1 MLEKIN
7 QVPIKFVFG
16 KGSLK
21 NIGGLT
27 KAYGK
32 RALIVTGRSSTKK
45 TGILDAVIG
54 YLQNEKINVTVFN
67 EVESNPLTTTVKR
80 AVTLLKEQECDVVI
94 GLGGGSPMDA
104 AKCIAFSAVN
114 EGDISDYI
122 FGKEGKGALPI
133 IAVTTTAGTG
143 SEGDSLAVLT
153 NPETKDKKSLKS
165 PYIYPK
171 VSIVDPELMMTLP
184 ASMIAATGFDALS
197 HSVEAFLA
205 NHSRPDI
212 EEMALEAIG
221 LLFTFLPK
229 VYKNPTDIES
239 WEKVAYANT
248 IGGIAIDQAGVVLP
262 HGMEH
267 PVSGLLNVT
276 HGEGLAAL
284 FPEILEFSYK
294 YCQEK
299 FLRMA
304 KAIGIKEDGIT
315 KDQVACQCVKT
326 FEKLLQALDLQVT
339 LGQLGVKEDHI
350 DWLVENAMRTMTY
363 AISNHPAPCKEEDLR
378 ALYTACL

>member
-1 MLEKIN
+1 MLEKVN

-21 NIGGLT
+21 NIGVLT
-27 KAYGK
+27 KSYGK
-32 RALIVTGRSSTKK
+32 RAFVVTGRSSTKK
-45 TGILDAVIG
+45 TGVLDRVIG
-54 YLQNEKINVTVFN
+54 YLKEKDIDTVVFD

-80 AVTLLKEQECDVVI
+80 AASLLKEHECDVVI
-94 GLGGGSPMDA
+94 GLGGGSSMDA

-122 FGKEGKGALPI
+122 FGKEGKNALPI
-133 IAVTTTAGTG
+133 IAITTTAGTG

-171 VSIVDPELMMTLP
+171 VSIIDPELMMTLP
-184 ASMIAATGFDALS
+184 SSMIAATGFDALS

-205 NHSRPDI
+205 KNSRSDI

-221 LLFTFLPK
+221 LLFKFLPK
-229 VYKNPTDIES
+229 VYKNSTDTES

-248 IGGIAIDQAGVVLP
+248 IGGIVIDQAGVVLP

-267 PVSGLLNVT
+267 PVSGLLNAT

-284 FPEILEFSYK
+284 FPKILEFSYK
-294 YCQEK
+294 GCQEK

-304 KAIGIKEDGIT
+304 KVIGIEEQGLTKEE
-315 KDQVACQCVKT
+315 AALQCVKA
-326 FEKLLQALDLQVT
+326 FEKLLKALDLQVT
-339 LGQLGVKEDHI
+339 LSQLGVKETHV
-350 DWLVENAMRTMTY
+350 DWLVENAMKTMTY
-363 AISNHPAPCKEEDLR
+363 AISNHPIPCKEKSLKE
-378 ALYTACL
+378 LYVACL